1 MTEKILDG
9 ALQESDID
17 NTIRPKSFSNFIGQ
31 DHVKQNL
38 TIFIEAAKKRQQQLD
53 HVLIYGPPG
62 LGKTTI
68 AEIISKEMGVNFKS
82 TAGPV
87 LSKAAD
93 LAAILTNLEE
103 NDILF
108 IDEIHRISI
117 NLEEILYSA
126 MEDFAIDLIIG
137 EGPGARSVK
146 INLAKFTLVGATTRL
161 GLLSNPLRDRF
172 GIPLRLNFYSNGEL
186 KDVILRSSIIM
197 GTNIEEDGA
206 DEIAKRARGTPR
218 IALRLLR
225 RVRDFALMQ
234 NHNFI
239 DRKTADF
246 ALNKLEVD
254 QVGLDGNDY
263 RYLRFI
269 SDNYDGGPVGIET
282 ISAALAEQRDSIEDT
297 IEPYLIQIGFL
308 QRSPRGRLLTLQA
321 RAYLHDKI

>member
-1 MTEKILDG
+1 
-9 ALQESDID
+9 
-17 NTIRPKSFSNFIGQ
+17 
-31 DHVKQNL
+31 
-38 TIFIEAAKKRQQQLD
+38 
-53 HVLIYGPPG
+53 
-62 LGKTTI
+62 
-68 AEIISKEMGVNFKS
+68 
-82 TAGPV
+82 
-87 LSKAAD
+87 
-93 LAAILTNLEE
+93 
-103 NDILF
+103 
-108 IDEIHRISI
+108 
-117 NLEEILYSA
+117 
-126 MEDFAIDLIIG
+126 
-137 EGPGARSVK
+137 
-146 INLAKFTLVGATTRL
+146 
-161 GLLSNPLRDRF
+161 DRF